1 MDENA
6 ITNHV
11 NRLWDESIVP
21 ELKEYI
27 RIPNKSVAFDPEW
40 AAHGHMDRVVARFE
54 KWARNQP
61 INRDWPVLLPRRPPR
76 YHRTIHGFGFCWL
89 ASIACNIAKCPAH

>member
-54 KWARNQP
+54 KWARSQP
-61 INRDWPVLLPRRPPR
+61 IKGLTLEVVRLPKLM
-76 YHRTIHGFGFCWL
+76 TETG
-89 ASIACNIAKCPAH
+89 